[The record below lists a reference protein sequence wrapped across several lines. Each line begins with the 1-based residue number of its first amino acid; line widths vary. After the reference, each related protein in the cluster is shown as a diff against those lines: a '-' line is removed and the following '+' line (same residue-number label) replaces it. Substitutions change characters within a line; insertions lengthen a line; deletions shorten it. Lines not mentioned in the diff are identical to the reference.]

1 MRSKNLG
8 RGLSAL
14 MGENLIIDSSD
25 SDGLSYLS
33 LDNVFPN
40 PEQPRKIFNSA
51 ELEELSNSIKQNGIL
66 QPIIVKPLSKDRYQ
80 IIAGERRWRAAKS
93 LGLVSI
99 PAVIKDVSEKKSLEV
114 ALIENVQRENLTS
127 LEEAECYKNLID
139 QYQYT
144 QEKIAEVV
152 SKSRSHIANI
162 LRLINLPDKVK
173 EYLNQNLISLG
184 HAKLL
189 INQENAEELVEIIVS
204 DNLNVRDS
212 EDLIR
217 KKKHNNLSKKSL
229 NSNKIVEL
237 EKNEDLIALG
247 EYLSESLGML
257 VKVENVAKGGNEVVI
272 HCENMD
278 QLDIVIQKLS
288 GSIT

>member
-1 MRSKNLG
+1 M
-8 RGLSAL
+8 
-14 MGENLIIDSSD
+14 IIDGSD
-25 SDGLSYLS
+25 SEGLSYLS

-40 PEQPRKIFNSA
+40 PEQPRKIFNPV
-51 ELEELSNSIKQNGIL
+51 ELEELSNSIKHNGVL
-66 QPIIVKPLSKDRYQ
+66 QPIIVKPISRDRYQ
-80 IIAGERRWRAAKS
+80 IIAGERRWRASKS

-99 PAVIKDVSEKKSLEV
+99 PVIIKDLSEKKSLEV
-114 ALIENVQRENLTS
+114 ALIENVQRENLTA
-127 LEEAECYKNLID
+127 LEEAECYKSLID

-173 EYLNQNLISLG
+173 DYLNQNLISLG

-189 INQENAEELVEIIVS
+189 INHKNADELVEIIVS

-217 KKKHNNLSKKSL
+217 KEKNRGLLNKRPNSSKR
-229 NSNKIVEL
+229 VEG
-237 EKNEDLIALG
+237 KNEDLIALG
-247 EYLSESLGML
+247 EYLGEALGMSVKIESLS
-257 VKVENVAKGGNEVVI
+257 KGGNEIII

-278 QLDIVIQKLS
+278 QLDVVIQKLS
-288 GSIT
+288 SSIA

>member
-1 MRSKNLG
+1 MRTKNLG

-33 LDNVFPN
+33 LDNLFPN

-189 INQENAEELVEIIVS
+189 INQKDAEELVEIIVS

-217 KKKHNNLSKKSL
+217 KKKHNNLLKKSP
-229 NSNKIVEL
+229 NSNKRIEL

-247 EYLSESLGML
+247 EYLGESLGML

-288 GSIT
+288 GSIA

>member
-14 MGENLIIDSSD
+14 MGENLIIDGSD
-25 SDGLSYLS
+25 SEGLSYLS

-40 PEQPRKIFNSA
+40 PEQPRKIFNPV
-51 ELEELSNSIKQNGIL
+51 ELEELSNSIKHNGVL
-66 QPIIVKPLSKDRYQ
+66 QPIIVKPISRDRYQ
-80 IIAGERRWRAAKS
+80 IIAGERRWRASKS

-99 PAVIKDVSEKKSLEV
+99 PVIIKDLSEKKSLEV
-114 ALIENVQRENLTS
+114 ALIENVQRENLTA
-127 LEEAECYKNLID
+127 LEEAECYKSLID

-173 EYLNQNLISLG
+173 DYLNQNLISLG

-189 INQENAEELVEIIVS
+189 INHKNADELVEIIVS

-217 KKKHNNLSKKSL
+217 KEKNRGLLNKRPNSSKR
-229 NSNKIVEL
+229 VEG
-237 EKNEDLIALG
+237 KNEDLIALG
-247 EYLSESLGML
+247 EYLGEALGMSVKIESLS
-257 VKVENVAKGGNEVVI
+257 KGGNEIII

-278 QLDIVIQKLS
+278 QLDVVIQKLS
-288 GSIT
+288 SSIA